1 LGLAVLAVLIYN
13 PRVVGYKGEQLVTQ
27 FRRNL
32 MLTGLGGLLACVLL
46 AALSTWLVSSGVI
59 TPPLPYR
66 AVTILSV
73 VIFGAFSLAEIPMMV
88 FAMGRLA
95 AEQRGNR
102 RIVFGMNGFYVFFA
116 AVYAIPVL
124 LLTGSV
130 GWGLA
135 LCGLGIARF
144 FASLTFVAEPPS

>member
-1 LGLAVLAVLIYN
+1 MT
-13 PRVVGYKGEQLVTQ
+13 R

-59 TPPLPYR
+59 TPPLPPYR
-66 AVTILSV
+66 AVTILLV
-73 VIFGAFSLAEIPMMV
+73 VILGAFSLAEIPMMV

-95 AEQRGNR
+95 AEQRGSQ

-116 AVYAIPVL
+116 AVYAVPVL
-124 LLTGSV
+124 LLTGSI

-135 LCGLGIARF
+135 LCGLGIARL
-144 FASLTFVAEPPS
+144 FASLAFVAEPLS